1 MEETVSARVK
11 FVQENKLCFG
21 CLQSGHRSKD
31 CERRQTCNICEKKH
45 PTCLHDNRTKETRM
59 LTKAN
64 GAGDYDKLKD
74 KGTEWR
80 QDKEM
85 KPSFEATS
93 NRVIQNLKDTH
104 TSTIIP
110 VWVSTTSEPDCEILV
125 YALLDTQ
132 SDTTFLLEET
142 AKALHAKNEPVQLRL
157 STMASRNTIVPC
169 RRVTGLQVRGF
180 YSDKVIPLP
189 VTYTRD
195 FIPAN
200 REHIPTPE
208 TAKVWPHL
216 EHIAAEIAPQ
226 QSCDIGLL
234 IGYNC
239 PQALVPRQVM
249 PGEENQPFGLKTD
262 LGWSIVGYGNL
273 CLDYGD
279 AIGVSHQVVVK
290 QVTPDCQ
297 LASDVTSE
305 VHYVCR
311 TLIEEVVSPVDVI
324 KVLESDFVERTSGD
338 HASRG
343 LSADQLSTSN
353 WFTGPDL
360 LWQKELPTEDVKVG
374 EIPSS
379 DPELKKAQVHD
390 TQAKEVRS
398 LLARLHKFSDW
409 SRLVKAIARLKRLVK
424 EVKGL
429 KPRSCEATSLAERR
443 EAQIAIIK
451 MVQETNL
458 SQEIQCLQHHKE
470 TQPKSKLH
478 KLNPFLDDQG
488 IIRVGGRLTHAA
500 LHTHVKHPAVLPR
513 DSHISSLLVKH
524 YHERVHHQG
533 RGMTTNELRANGI
546 WILGCSNLVSS
557 HIYKCTKCRKYRRGT
572 EQQRMSDLPV
582 DRTEA
587 TPPFTFC
594 GLDCFG
600 PFYIKEGRKELKRYG
615 LLLTCM
621 CSRAIHIEMLDDLT
635 SDAFINALRSVI
647 AIRGA
652 VRQIRS
658 DQGTNFVGARREF
671 AEALKEMD
679 QEELK
684 ERGCEFIFNTPSSS
698 HMGRVWERQI
708 RTIRSVLMSILEQSA
723 KQLDSSSLRTF
734 LYEVMAVV
742 NSRPLTT
749 DNLNDSSS
757 PEPLTPNHILTMKST
772 IISPPPG
779 KFIREDLYL
788 QKRWRRVQLLANNFW
803 SRWKKEYL
811 LNLQNRQR
819 WTKDRR
825 NAQIN
830 DIVLLKED
838 GIPRNKWKL
847 AKVIQVHPGKDGR
860 VRTLKLLLSD
870 PTLDK
875 MGRRTS
881 KPVYL
886 ERPIQKTV
894 TLLEAD

>member
-1 MEETVSARVK
+1 
-11 FVQENKLCFG
+11 
-21 CLQSGHRSKD
+21 
-31 CERRQTCNICEKKH
+31 
-45 PTCLHDNRTKETRM
+45 
-59 LTKAN
+59 
-64 GAGDYDKLKD
+64 
-74 KGTEWR
+74 
-80 QDKEM
+80 
-85 KPSFEATS
+85 
-93 NRVIQNLKDTH
+93 
-104 TSTIIP
+104 
-110 VWVSTTSEPDCEILV
+110 
-125 YALLDTQ
+125 
-132 SDTTFLLEET
+132 
-142 AKALHAKNEPVQLRL
+142 
-157 STMASRNTIVPC
+157 
-169 RRVTGLQVRGF
+169 
-180 YSDKVIPLP
+180 
-189 VTYTRD
+189 
-195 FIPAN
+195 
-200 REHIPTPE
+200 
-208 TAKVWPHL
+208 
-216 EHIAAEIAPQ
+216 
-226 QSCDIGLL
+226 
-234 IGYNC
+234 
-239 PQALVPRQVM
+239 
-249 PGEENQPFGLKTD
+249 
-262 LGWSIVGYGNL
+262 
-273 CLDYGD
+273 
-279 AIGVSHQVVVK
+279 
-290 QVTPDCQ
+290 
-297 LASDVTSE
+297 
-305 VHYVCR
+305 
-311 TLIEEVVSPVDVI
+311 
-324 KVLESDFVERTSGD
+324 
-338 HASRG
+338 
-343 LSADQLSTSN
+343 
-353 WFTGPDL
+353 
-360 LWQKELPTEDVKVG
+360 
-374 EIPSS
+374 
-379 DPELKKAQVHD
+379 
-390 TQAKEVRS
+390 
-398 LLARLHKFSDW
+398 
-409 SRLVKAIARLKRLVK
+409 
-424 EVKGL
+424 
-429 KPRSCEATSLAERR
+429 
-443 EAQIAIIK
+443 
-451 MVQETNL
+451 
-458 SQEIQCLQHHKE
+458 
-470 TQPKSKLH
+470 
-478 KLNPFLDDQG
+478 
-488 IIRVGGRLTHAA
+488 
-500 LHTHVKHPAVLPR
+500 
-513 DSHISSLLVKH
+513 
-524 YHERVHHQG
+524 
-533 RGMTTNELRANGI
+533 MTTNELRANGI

-652 VRQIRS
+652 VRQIRC

-671 AEALKEMD
+671 AEALREMD

-684 ERGCEFIFNTPSSS
+684 EKGCEFIFNTPSSS
-698 HMGRVWERQI
+698 HMGGVWERQI

-723 KQLDSSSLRTF
+723 KQLDSSFLRTF

-847 AKVIQVHPGKDGR
+847 AKVIQVHPGKDER